1 MHPASYYRE
10 RADHAR
16 GVALRMYE
24 LDIVEMLREMA
35 RDDDDIAKDLEC
47 GAIEMH
53 HPELMPQRQQ

>member
-35 RDDDDIAKDLEC
+35 RDYDDIAEDLEC
-47 GAIEMH
+47 GAIEMR
-53 HPELMPQRQQ
+53 HP